1 MTELITLMLLV
12 PELVG
17 PRQDGDS
24 AIPDVARV
32 VNLAVFHLH
41 LCILQPQSDVSM
53 LHVQRALVN
62 RTSPESRGR
71 RSLSGTVFL

>member
-1 MTELITLMLLV
+1 MPLV

-17 PRQDGDS
+17 SREDGDS
-24 AIPDVARV
+24 AIPDVASV

-41 LCILQPQSDVSM
+41 LRILQPQSDVSM
-53 LHVQRALVN
+53 LHIQRSLVN
-62 RTSPESRGR
+62 GTSPESRG